1 MSKIIFHINNIAMT
15 LQEELMD
22 IGKERLTQMKVLL
35 DELQVQM
42 ALGKSEAKDIFD
54 RERKNFM
61 QFVSEEKNVLRRSGE
76 SASKHRQTML
86 EKVEALQVCLAKVAS
101 ENKRQYDVQKRETLH
116 AIYSLEL
123 AMKEAYGDVGMALQ
137 GKIDTFK
144 TKLDNFR
151 IKLALGEFEA
161 EAEVEALKPELVEAV
176 VDISERLKK
185 EAGAGEKIDSFAN
198 EISTSFDHMKKAF
211 SNLLS

>member
-1 MSKIIFHINNIAMT
+1 
-15 LQEELMD
+15 MD

-42 ALGKSEAKDIFD
+42 ALGKAEAKDIFE

-61 QFVSEEKNVLRRSGE
+61 QFVSDEKKVLRRSGE
-76 SASKHRQTML
+76 AAGKHRQTLM
-86 EKVEALQVCLAKVAS
+86 EKFNALDARFAKAS
-101 ENKRQYDVQKRETLH
+101 AENKRQFDVQKRETLH
-116 AIYSLEL
+116 AIYELEL

-137 GKIDTFK
+137 A
-144 TKLDNFR
+144 KLDAFRANLDNYR
-151 IKLALGEFEA
+151 IKLALGEFDAASNEL
-161 EAEVEALKPELVEAV
+161 ELLKPELVDAMAE
-176 VDISERLKK
+176 IRKRLEK
-185 EAGAGEKIDSFAN
+185 EVGAGEKIDSFSN

>member
-1 MSKIIFHINNIAMT
+1 MT

-42 ALGKSEAKDIFD
+42 SLGKAEAKDIFD
-54 RERKNFM
+54 RERKNFLN
-61 QFVSEEKNVLRRSGE
+61 FVSEEKNVLRRSGE
-76 SASKHRQTML
+76 AASTHRTVLM
-86 EKVEALQVCLAKVAS
+86 EKFDALDARLAKVVA

-116 AIYSLEL
+116 AIYELEL

-137 GKIDTFK
+137 AKLDVFRG
-144 TKLDNFR
+144 KLDNYR
-151 IKLALGEFEA
+151 IKLALGEFET
-161 EAEVEALKPELVEAV
+161 EGELEPLKPELVNAIA
-176 VDISERLKK
+176 DIRERLKK
-185 EAGAGEKIDSFAN
+185 ETGASEKIDSFSN
-198 EISTSFDHMKKAF
+198 EISTSFEHMKKAF